1 MNENKNT
8 AATIVAETAETP
20 YDRLITEKQ
29 QLDEKIVKLN
39 AFLSDDEKAVQ
50 IAGYPQ
56 IGLMQE
62 QLDVMLHYSEILNT
76 RILRWKR

>member
-8 AATIVAETAETP
+8 TTTIVAETAETP
-20 YDRLITEKQ
+20 YDRLIIEKQ
-29 QLDEKIVKLN
+29 QLDERIVKLN
-39 AFLSDDEKAVQ
+39 ALLSDGEKAEK

-56 IGLMQE
+56 VGLMQE
-62 QLDVMLHYSEILNT
+62 QIDVMLHYSGILNT